1 MTSFAQNG
9 LLLDVQHVT
18 MRFGGITAVN
28 DLSMRIPTGSI
39 TGLIGPNGAG
49 KTTAFN
55 VISGFYNPQE
65 GDILFKGHSVKGFP
79 PHRIC
84 RAGMARTFQNIR
96 LFGSETALE
105 NVMVGCQVRR
115 KSQWWMPVFSL
126 PSARR
131 EEEEIREKAKG
142 LIHRLA
148 LDSYMDE
155 KASSL
160 PYGAQGRLEIAR
172 ALATSPDFLLLDEP
186 AAGMNPQES
195 TELMRFIRH
204 IRDEFDLTILLI
216 EHDMKVVMGVCQYIW
231 VLEYGQLIAEGDP
244 DAIRN
249 NPRVIEAS
257 ERTSATML
265 EIKDLHVHYGG
276 IHAVQGVSMHIPQGR
291 IVTLIGANGAGKSSV
306 IRSISGLVK
315 DTKGEVLFTPA
326 ARDGSGPRTEQ
337 LLGKSPEDIIRRGIS
352 VSPEGRR
359 ILPHLTVEE
368 NLMLG
373 AYIRNDKEGI
383 AQDIDWVYNLFPRLR
398 ERSWQKGGTLSGG
411 EQQMLAVGRALM
423 SRPDL
428 VMLDEPSLGLAPL
441 LVREIFD
448 IILKINAEGKT
459 VLLVEQNALA
469 ALSIAHYAY
478 VLEVG
483 RVVAEAP
490 GQELLKDPKVKEAY
504 LGG

>member
-148 LDSYMDE
+148 LDSYMNE

-160 PYGAQGRLEIAR
+160 PYGAQRRLEIAR

-204 IRDEFDLTILLI
+204 IRDEFDLTILL
-216 EHDMKVVMGVCQYIW
+216 
-231 VLEYGQLIAEGDP
+231 
-244 DAIRN
+244 
-249 NPRVIEAS
+249 
-257 ERTSATML
+257 
-265 EIKDLHVHYGG
+265 VH
-276 IHAVQGVSMHIPQGR
+276 HTR
-291 IVTLIGANGAGKSSV
+291 
-306 IRSISGLVK
+306 
-315 DTKGEVLFTPA
+315 
-326 ARDGSGPRTEQ
+326 
-337 LLGKSPEDIIRRGIS
+337 
-352 VSPEGRR
+352 
-359 ILPHLTVEE
+359 
-368 NLMLG
+368 
-373 AYIRNDKEGI
+373 
-383 AQDIDWVYNLFPRLR
+383 
-398 ERSWQKGGTLSGG
+398 
-411 EQQMLAVGRALM
+411 
-423 SRPDL
+423 
-428 VMLDEPSLGLAPL
+428 
-441 LVREIFD
+441 
-448 IILKINAEGKT
+448 
-459 VLLVEQNALA
+459 
-469 ALSIAHYAY
+469 
-478 VLEVG
+478 
-483 RVVAEAP
+483 
-490 GQELLKDPKVKEAY
+490 
-504 LGG
+504 

>member
-84 RAGMARTFQNIR
+84 RAGMARTFQ
-96 LFGSETALE
+96 
-105 NVMVGCQVRR
+105 
-115 KSQWWMPVFSL
+115 WWMPVFSL

-160 PYGAQGRLEIAR
+160 PYGAQRRLEIAR

-249 NPRVIEAS
+249 NPRVIEA
-257 ERTSATML
+257 
-265 EIKDLHVHYGG
+265 
-276 IHAVQGVSMHIPQGR
+276 
-291 IVTLIGANGAGKSSV
+291 
-306 IRSISGLVK
+306 
-315 DTKGEVLFTPA
+315 
-326 ARDGSGPRTEQ
+326 
-337 LLGKSPEDIIRRGIS
+337 
-352 VSPEGRR
+352 
-359 ILPHLTVEE
+359 
-368 NLMLG
+368 
-373 AYIRNDKEGI
+373 
-383 AQDIDWVYNLFPRLR
+383 
-398 ERSWQKGGTLSGG
+398 
-411 EQQMLAVGRALM
+411 
-423 SRPDL
+423 
-428 VMLDEPSLGLAPL
+428 
-441 LVREIFD
+441 
-448 IILKINAEGKT
+448 
-459 VLLVEQNALA
+459 
-469 ALSIAHYAY
+469 
-478 VLEVG
+478 
-483 RVVAEAP
+483 
-490 GQELLKDPKVKEAY
+490 Y
-504 LGG
+504 LGEDVSNHA

>member
-1 MTSFAQNG
+1 MSEQ
-9 LLLDVQHVT
+9 LLRLDHIT
-18 MRFGGITAVN
+18 MQFGGVVAVD
-28 DLSMRIPTGSI
+28 DLELEVNEGEIVA
-39 TGLIGPNGAG
+39 LIGPNGAG

-55 VISGFYNPQE
+55 VITGVYQPTNGAVWFDGAKIIENLPQ
-65 GDILFKGHSVKGFP
+65 GKMKKQYKGQCDGLYTETLSPTPDK
-79 PHRIC
+79 IT

-160 PYGAQGRLEIAR
+160 PYGAQRRLEIAR

-249 NPRVIEAS
+249 NPRVIEA
-257 ERTSATML
+257 
-265 EIKDLHVHYGG
+265 
-276 IHAVQGVSMHIPQGR
+276 
-291 IVTLIGANGAGKSSV
+291 
-306 IRSISGLVK
+306 
-315 DTKGEVLFTPA
+315 
-326 ARDGSGPRTEQ
+326 
-337 LLGKSPEDIIRRGIS
+337 
-352 VSPEGRR
+352 
-359 ILPHLTVEE
+359 
-368 NLMLG
+368 
-373 AYIRNDKEGI
+373 
-383 AQDIDWVYNLFPRLR
+383 
-398 ERSWQKGGTLSGG
+398 
-411 EQQMLAVGRALM
+411 
-423 SRPDL
+423 
-428 VMLDEPSLGLAPL
+428 
-441 LVREIFD
+441 
-448 IILKINAEGKT
+448 
-459 VLLVEQNALA
+459 
-469 ALSIAHYAY
+469 
-478 VLEVG
+478 
-483 RVVAEAP
+483 
-490 GQELLKDPKVKEAY
+490 Y
-504 LGG
+504 LGEDVSNHA